1 MTQGLFHHQGKF
13 ELESG
18 GYLPGFQLKYSTAGT
33 LNKDRSNV
41 VWVTH
46 ALTGSS
52 DVLDWW
58 KVLFDVGGVFDL
70 RKNFVVCANA
80 LGGCY
85 GSTGALSINP
95 ETGKTFYHSFP
106 LLTHRDVVRS
116 FDLLREHLGFP
127 TIHTL
132 IGGSLGGQQVLEWA
146 LLKPDVIG
154 HIVPI
159 ACNAWHSPWGIAFN
173 EAQRMAIAA
182 DSTWKEDS
190 ARAGVEGMKAARAIA
205 MISYRTHTIYNSTQ
219 TEKSNEK
226 ADDFRAS
233 SYQRYQGDK
242 LASRFNAFTYW
253 TFSKAMDNH
262 NIARGRASADVVL
275 KQIRA
280 KTLVVGI
287 ESDVLFPFP
296 EQQWLAA
303 KIPEAQLAVLK
314 SDYGHDGFLVEFEQL
329 NSILKEFI
337 NHSASGLQL
346 LAVGPETA
354 GSQQPL
360 TTVRNK

>member
-1 MTQGLFHHQGKF
+1 MTQGLFHYQQKF
-13 ELESG
+13 DLEAG

-33 LNKDRSNV
+33 LNSARSNV

-58 KVLFDVGGVFDL
+58 KGLFDNGNVFDL
-70 RKNFVVCANA
+70 RNNFVVCANA

-85 GSTGALSINP
+85 GSTGPLSINP

-106 LLTHRDVVRS
+106 LITHRDIVRS
-116 FDLLREHLGFP
+116 FDLLREHLNLP
-127 TIHTL
+127 TINTL

-146 LLKPDVIG
+146 LLKPKVID

-173 EAQRMAIAA
+173 EAQRMAITA

-190 ARAGVEGMKAARAIA
+190 ARAGVEGMKAARAMA
-205 MISYRTHTIYNSTQ
+205 MISYRTYSIYEKAQ
-219 TEKSNEK
+219 AEKS
-226 ADDFRAS
+226 ADTVDDFRAS

-242 LASRFNAFTYW
+242 LASRYNAFTYW

-262 NIARGRASADVVL
+262 HLARGRAAIIEVL
-275 KQIRA
+275 NQIKA

-287 ESDVLFPFP
+287 ESDILFPLS
-296 EQQWLAA
+296 EQQYLADN
-303 KIPEAQLAVLK
+303 IPGAQLAVLQ

-329 NSILKEFI
+329 NAHLSKFIKAKQEVRVASQEF
-337 NHSASGLQL
+337 
-346 LAVGPETA
+346 
-354 GSQQPL
+354 
-360 TTVRNK
+360 

>member
-1 MTQGLFHHQGKF
+1 MTSGLFHHQEKF

-18 GYLPGFQLKYSTAGT
+18 SYLPGFQLKYSTAGT
-33 LNKDRSNV
+33 LNKERSNV
-41 VWVTH
+41 IWVTH

-58 KVLFDVGGVFDL
+58 KGVFDAGGVFDL
-70 RKNFVVCANA
+70 KRNFVVCANG

-85 GSTGALSINP
+85 GSTGPLSINP
-95 ETGKTFYHSFP
+95 ETRKTFYHSFP
-106 LLTHRDVVRS
+106 VLTHRDIVRS
-116 FDLLREHLGFP
+116 FDLLREHLGLH

-146 LLKPDVIG
+146 LLRPHVIE

-182 DSTWKEDS
+182 DVTWKEDS

-205 MISYRTHTIYNSTQ
+205 MISYRTYAIYNSTQ
-219 TEKSNEK
+219 SEKSDEK
-226 ADDFRAS
+226 IDDFRAS

-242 LASRFNAFTYW
+242 LANRFNAFTYW
-253 TFSKAMDNH
+253 IYSKAMDNH
-262 NIARGRASADVVL
+262 NLARGRVSADQVL
-275 KQIRA
+275 KQITP

-287 ESDVLFPFP
+287 ESDVLFPIS
-296 EQQWLAA
+296 EQQYLANG
-303 KIPEAQLAVLK
+303 IPGAELAILK
-314 SDYGHDGFLVEFEQL
+314 SDYGHDGFLVEFDQL
-329 NSILKEFI
+329 NNVLKNFYAAAGARQSNPE
-337 NHSASGLQL
+337 L
-346 LAVGPETA
+346 LK
-354 GSQQPL
+354 
-360 TTVRNK
+360 TT